1 MAEESRHRM
10 NGGERSSAHSTGTRS
25 DRADGSVT
33 VEAQALLP
41 MIWADPQ
48 HMPEQLAFFAV
59 RRFGPRAATAV
70 ARRRE
75 RDPQAGA
82 DELGHDAIAHGTR
95 MTIVEGAALG
105 GPFIVLMPVS
115 FVAALLSQATMVL
128 ELAAVAGHDPC
139 SERRVADILVLQDV
153 YPSTEAARRSLIE
166 VSRHPE
172 GGHGR
177 LPRRTRW
184 SLLVRMA
191 AVLGLTGG
199 EKPSRV
205 RRLLSST
212 MIGALFLV
220 GMVLPL
226 IWVPALAVLYR
237 QSTLRLGDKAV
248 QYYSPGATGD
258 RLRHRR
264 PFTRLPRATGI
275 AVILRFLALT
285 LLPFLAATGIVLA
298 GVRLTGGFWGTALIA
313 LVLLSLLLGGLWLL
327 HRRSLTTG
335 RRQRHTL

>member
-1 MAEESRHRM
+1 M
-10 NGGERSSAHSTGTRS
+10 NGGERNGPQARSA
-25 DRADGSVT
+25 RADEPVT

-59 RRFGPRAATAV
+59 RRFGPRAAAAV
-70 ARRRE
+70 ARRR
-75 RDPQAGA
+75 RRKPLAGA

-95 MTIVEGAALG
+95 MTIVDGAALG

-139 SERRVADILVLQDV
+139 SEQRVADILVLQDV
-153 YPSTEAARRSLIE
+153 YPSTEAAGRALAE
-166 VSRHPE
+166 VSRHPP
-172 GGHGR
+172 GGHGH

-184 SLLVRMA
+184 SLIVRMA

-199 EKPSRV
+199 DKPSRL
-205 RRLLSST
+205 RRALSTALL
-212 MIGALFLV
+212 GALFLV

-237 QSTLRLGDKAV
+237 QSTLRLADKAV
-248 QYYSPGATGD
+248 RYYSPGATGD

-264 PFTRLPRATGI
+264 PFTRLPRAAGV
-275 AVILRFLALT
+275 AVVLRFLALT
-285 LLPFLAATGIVLA
+285 LLPFLAAAGLALA
-298 GVRLTGGFWGTALIA
+298 GVRLVGGFWGTALVA
-313 LVLLSLLLGGLWLL
+313 LVVLSLLLGGLWSL
-327 HRRSLTTG
+327 HRRSHTTG
-335 RRQRHTL
+335 RRPS